1 MFAVTSFQENRHA
14 PNARD
19 QRSGHEQRES
29 RSAALWSGSDLFKRE
44 VREVGP
50 FLGMLDRNGAD
61 VPATIVNL
69 GVFVEVLGLDDLA
82 SPELDIKGIRVA
94 KVLDLH
100 GSNERMRRYHAQS

>member
-1 MFAVTSFQENRHA
+1 MLAVTSFQENRHA

-50 FLGMLDRNGAD
+50 FLGMLDRNGPD
-61 VPATIVNL
+61 VPATIDVNL
-69 GVFVEVLGLDDLA
+69 GVFVEVLGLDDPA
-82 SPELDIKGIRVA
+82 S
-94 KVLDLH
+94 
-100 GSNERMRRYHAQS
+100 S